1 MSPSEGSLAPESSSK
16 ECDIATTILNDDHPQ
31 LESMEQQPSS
41 STCQGGVLDQKMN
54 AASLLEMQ
62 LIKTEDM
69 FEMDPSIVPPS
80 NEVGLLDGTKDV
92 AKEVF
97 GISEK
102 LPIQTRES
110 PLFFLTTYP
119 KE

>member
-1 MSPSEGSLAPESSSK
+1 
-16 ECDIATTILNDDHPQ
+16 
-31 LESMEQQPSS
+31 
-41 STCQGGVLDQKMN
+41 
-54 AASLLEMQ
+54 
-62 LIKTEDM
+62 
-69 FEMDPSIVPPS
+69 
-80 NEVGLLDGTKDV
+80 VGLLDGTKDV